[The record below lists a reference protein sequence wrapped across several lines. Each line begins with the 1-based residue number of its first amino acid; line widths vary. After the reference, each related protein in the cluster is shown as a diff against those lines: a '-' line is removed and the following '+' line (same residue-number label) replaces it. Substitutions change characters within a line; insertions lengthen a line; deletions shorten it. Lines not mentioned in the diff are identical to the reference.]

1 VRGLPNVGPAAY
13 MTGPVRVSRIAIR
26 HCEES
31 RWVRSRM
38 VLVPTVWLGAVVVV
52 DGNRDSSA

>member
-1 VRGLPNVGPAAY
+1 MPNLGPAAY